1 MKIEYAFALRPLP
14 MFVRW
19 LTIMPLLLT
28 STHSFG
34 RIVDNGEPA
43 FIDGRDALDNY
54 LVRGAS
60 SLTAN
65 GASTQEIVVENGSS
79 VTLAGTTVVASASTS
94 TGIGLVDS
102 DASLT
107 NSLVTA
113 SRTALSLGS
122 DTSVGLGSKATV
134 TGSTLTGGVVGAVV
148 GGTSELVLSQ
158 STLIGTS
165 GFGLQL
171 ASGRVSATNST
182 IVGGTNGVLL
192 LTDQTVS
199 QPGRLTLDGTTVQG
213 QSGAAI
219 LVNDFGLP
227 ATTAEIL
234 VGNRSTLAGGN
245 GKVLEVKGVSTAN
258 MIIDNSDVNGDISA
272 DVGATANI
280 TLQNQAIFTGRLD
293 NVASLAVNSQA
304 QWNMVDNASIGD
316 LSMNGGTV
324 QFGSPTEFYKLS
336 VANLSGSG
344 LFVMDADLVTGQ
356 VDTLEVTGTA
366 TGSHSVLMGSSGAE
380 PTSASSIPVIHIGA
394 GDAQFSLLNGP
405 VDRGAF
411 SYELVKKG
419 DQDWYLDTT
428 TKVISPGTRSVLAL
442 FNTAPTVWYG
452 ELSTLRTRMGEVRM
466 DNGKAGGW
474 MRAYGNKFDVD
485 ASSGVA
491 YTQTQ
496 QGLSFGADAPL
507 PFGDGQ
513 WLVGLLGGY
522 SKSDLDLSRG
532 TSAKVD
538 SYYVGAYTTWL
549 DEPSGYYFD
558 GVLKLNRFQNKSD
571 VQLSDGKKTEG
582 RYDNHGVGAAL
593 EFGRHI
599 KLADDYFIEPY
610 TQLSGVIIQGQD
622 YDLNNGLKAEGDRT
636 RSLLGK
642 AGATVGRDFDLGDGQ
657 RVQPYL
663 RAAYAH
669 EFAKNNEVQVN
680 EVMFNNDLSGS
691 RGELGAGIAVN
702 LNDKV
707 SIHADLDYSK
717 GDSIEQP
724 WGFNF
729 GARYRW

>member
-1 MKIEYAFALRPLP
+1 
-14 MFVRW
+14 
-19 LTIMPLLLT
+19 MPLLLT

-43 FIDGRDALDNY
+43 YIDGRDALDNY

-94 TGIGLVDS
+94 TGISLVDS

-122 DTSVGLGSKATV
+122 DASVGLGSKATV
-134 TGSTLTGGVVGAVV
+134 TGSTLTGGAVGAVV

-258 MIIDNSDVNGDISA
+258 MIIDNSDIRGDISA
-272 DVGATANI
+272 DAGATANI

-582 RYDNHGVGAAL
+582 RYDNHGVGASL

-622 YDLNNGLKAEGDRT
+622 YDLDNGLKAEGDRT